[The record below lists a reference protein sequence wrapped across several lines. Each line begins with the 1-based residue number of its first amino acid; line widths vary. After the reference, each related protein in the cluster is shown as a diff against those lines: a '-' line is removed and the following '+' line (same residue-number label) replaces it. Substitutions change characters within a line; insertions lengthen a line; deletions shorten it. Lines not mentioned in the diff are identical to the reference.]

1 MTKKNRGI
9 LKGAFIDITYD
20 DTEDVG
26 ERLDV
31 DLVFPF
37 FEKLVAI
44 FAIQQI
50 KGAYHTIASPLPMK
64 IQLASN
70 NSTGDEHNTKSGT
83 ISNNSTMNKKSGQQN
98 NTIVKSISRSQNV
111 ALNRSCTPKVII
123 QSPVSNPEAIQDLS
137 SPNSENESSGAGD
150 EDNQSQGYLSN
161 ISMPDGQF
169 EHMSCEILKN
179 VLPLLTL
186 DVLSQLAIERLLLRS
201 FSPKNIVGETLEALG
216 FVSEQTDGSYRAN
229 H

>member
-1 MTKKNRGI
+1 MESSRE
-9 LKGAFIDITYD
+9 FIDITYD

-44 FAIQQI
+44 FTNTANQ
-50 KGAYHTIASPLPMK
+50 GAYHTIASPLPMK
-64 IQLASN
+64 MQLASN

-137 SPNSENESSGAGD
+137 SQNSENESSGAGD
-150 EDNQSQGYLSN
+150 EDNQKVKDTSQVSLCLMGNLN
-161 ISMPDGQF
+161 TCLVENF
-169 EHMSCEILKN
+169 LKN

-201 FSPKNIVGETLEALG
+201 FSPKKCWRDAEALG
-216 FVSEQTDGSYRAN
+216 FVSEQTDGSYRCN